1 MNENYA
7 IFRKFSTLEQ
17 ATELKELLSNEGI
30 ESELADNVPS
40 VDITFSGNTLQNQIE
55 VRIKQIDFK
64 KAEQILEKNAENLIN
79 EIHKDY
85 YLFEFTDDEL
95 YEILI
100 KSDEWNSFDYTLAQ
114 KILKERGKSVDD
126 TLLNTLKKERLD
138 DLARPEGNQEAWIII
153 GYVFAF
159 IGGLLGL
166 IVGYF
171 LWTSTKTLPNGQ
183 KVYSYSSKDRKH
195 GKYIFYIGLI
205 IAPTAL
211 LLRLASQF

>member
-55 VRIKQIDFK
+55 VRIKQNDFK

-126 TLLNTLKKERLD
+126 TLLNTLKKERLE
-138 DLARPEGNQEAWIII
+138 DLARPEENQEAWIII

-166 IVGYF
+166 IIGYF

-211 LLRLASQF
+211 LLRFASQF